1 LENNER
7 KAELY
12 NRANQYRKNNLFDRA
27 ADVYNSMVKE
37 FLNEAEAY
45 WGLVLCRYG
54 IEYVED
60 PKTKK

>member
-27 ADVYNSMVKE
+27 TDVYNSMVKE